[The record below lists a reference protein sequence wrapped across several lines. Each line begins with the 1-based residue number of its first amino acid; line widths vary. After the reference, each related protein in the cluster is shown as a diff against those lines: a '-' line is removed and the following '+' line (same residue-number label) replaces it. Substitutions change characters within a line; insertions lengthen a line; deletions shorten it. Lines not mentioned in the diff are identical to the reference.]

1 MDEFLTAW
9 HDYDARSA
17 SLSREA
23 LVEVET
29 KTNDCLPHA
38 ARTTALL
45 RLSYQRHLINH
56 KQDWLSSPR
65 RPGHAPKLLPSD
77 YLVKRAISPLNLNF
91 SNRIQDWLIPAFYN
105 PAPSSIDPPSLRIN
119 SPFHLKSKR
128 IKASHLPRLIVRKLA
143 TPTTHISR
151 ATCTM
156 DPFEVRMRFNS
167 QLQHLNASVTS
178 AQKTAAYALKYRE
191 WDEDLHSCILENL
204 ERNSLNNRA
213 NIFYFF
219 ETLCD
224 VAAAA
229 HHIEFVRMME
239 RDILRIVDL
248 VAPEDGSGAANVKVV
263 RKVLRNLAG
272 KKYLQQQTVDE
283 LEDCIKDRDQIGGVG
298 GAASPEEA
306 MRYSNGNV
314 RVEKRQVEQRIE
326 EDRERHKRLR
336 ENIWAVNH
344 ASAEDEFGKWWAE
357 TPDGNEDD
365 YRMAAEEVTENKQ
378 YARLHR
384 SEQLRV

>member
-1 MDEFLTAW
+1 MALDDGRQLPAAQRDALDDDNEVDIAPPPTPHL
-9 HDYDARSA
+9 HPRRECESPIRRIARSPSPFLLSLSEQQFNKTLAKYKAQPAAFWQAKTAQFDQRTRAAQQETEALWAAIEVQNAQLAQLAQHTPDTRSQQPPYSFPYA
-17 SLSREA
+17 SL
-23 LVEVET
+23 T
-29 KTNDCLPHA
+29 GPT
-38 ARTTALL
+38 
-45 RLSYQRHLINH
+45 Y
-56 KQDWLSSPR
+56 
-65 RPGHAPKLLPSD
+65 LPS
-77 YLVKRAISPLNLNF
+77 Y
-91 SNRIQDWLIPAFYN
+91 IPF
-105 PAPSSIDPPSLRIN
+105 
-119 SPFHLKSKR
+119 
-128 IKASHLPRLIVRKLA
+128 
-143 TPTTHISR
+143 
-151 ATCTM
+151 TM

-178 AQKTAAYALKYRE
+178 AQKAAVWAIKYRE

-224 VAAAA
+224 VASAAN
-229 HHIEFVRMME
+229 HIEFVRMME

-283 LEDCIKDRDQIGGVG
+283 LEDCIKDRDNIGGLAG
-298 GAASPEEA
+298 TASPEEA
-306 MRYSNGNV
+306 VRHSNGNV

-336 ENIWAVNH
+336 EGIWAVN
-344 ASAEDEFGKWWAE
+344 EDEFEKIWVE
-357 TPDGNEDD
+357 TADLNQDD
-365 YRMAAEEVTENKQ
+365 YRTAIEEEAERKQ
-378 YARLHR
+378 YAGLHR
-384 SEQLRV
+384 TALLGA

>member
-1 MDEFLTAW
+1 
-9 HDYDARSA
+9 
-17 SLSREA
+17 
-23 LVEVET
+23 
-29 KTNDCLPHA
+29 
-38 ARTTALL
+38 
-45 RLSYQRHLINH
+45 
-56 KQDWLSSPR
+56 
-65 RPGHAPKLLPSD
+65 
-77 YLVKRAISPLNLNF
+77 
-91 SNRIQDWLIPAFYN
+91 
-105 PAPSSIDPPSLRIN
+105 
-119 SPFHLKSKR
+119 
-128 IKASHLPRLIVRKLA
+128 
-143 TPTTHISR
+143 
-151 ATCTM
+151 M

-178 AQKTAAYALKYRE
+178 AQKAAVWAIKYRE

-229 HHIEFVRMME
+229 NHIEFVRMME

-283 LEDCIKDRDQIGGVG
+283 LEDCIKDRDHIGGVG
-298 GAASPEEA
+298 GTASPEEA
-306 MRYSNGNV
+306 PRHSNGNV
-314 RVEKRQVEQRIE
+314 RVEKRQAEQRIE

-336 ENIWAVNH
+336 EGIWAVN
-344 ASAEDEFGKWWAE
+344 EDEFDKTWAE
-357 TPDGNEDD
+357 SVDVLHDD
-365 YRMAAEEVTENKQ
+365 YRTATEEDTERTQ
-378 YARLHR
+378 YAGLHR
-384 SEQLRV
+384 TELLMT

>member
-1 MDEFLTAW
+1 MARDDGRQLPAAQRDTLDDDNEVDIAQPPTPHLRPRRE
-9 HDYDARSA
+9 HQSPIRRIARSPSPLFLSLSEQQFNKTLAEYKAKPAAFWQAKTAQFDQRTRAAQQETAALWAAIELQNTQLDQLAQHTPNTRPHQPPYSFPHA
-17 SLSREA
+17 SLA
-23 LVEVET
+23 GPT
-29 KTNDCLPHA
+29 
-38 ARTTALL
+38 
-45 RLSYQRHLINH
+45 Y
-56 KQDWLSSPR
+56 
-65 RPGHAPKLLPSD
+65 LPS
-77 YLVKRAISPLNLNF
+77 YIPL
-91 SNRIQDWLIPAFYN
+91 A
-105 PAPSSIDPPSLRIN
+105 
-119 SPFHLKSKR
+119 
-128 IKASHLPRLIVRKLA
+128 
-143 TPTTHISR
+143 
-151 ATCTM
+151 M

-178 AQKTAAYALKYRE
+178 AQKAAVWAIKYRE

-224 VAAAA
+224 VASAAN
-229 HHIEFVRMME
+229 HIEFVRMME

-283 LEDCIKDRDQIGGVG
+283 LEDCIKDRDNIGGLAG
-298 GAASPEEA
+298 TASPEEA
-306 MRYSNGNV
+306 VRNSNGNV

-336 ENIWAVNH
+336 EGIWAVN
-344 ASAEDEFGKWWAE
+344 EDEFEKIWVE
-357 TPDGNEDD
+357 TADLNQDD
-365 YRMAAEEVTENKQ
+365 YRTAIEEEAERKQ
-378 YARLHR
+378 YAGLHR
-384 SEQLRV
+384 TALLGA